1 MAYHRLSGYLS
12 VIPLSILLSAC
23 GGGGD
28 TTTAPATPASVS
40 LSGTVPGTLIQA
52 FCSDGSNPS
61 VGSVPNGTTEHP
73 FSLELPYQVD
83 CRIVMITNEGTLDQV
98 ITPLTFNGDSIINM
112 RTQFDLGYVP
122 LAMSPDD
129 IVDVNGDG
137 VSDDPLNV
145 TVQTV
150 DGVAVYSLD
159 YDPMDKDDN
168 QIPDYYDDHDNDGVA
183 NYEDD
188 DYQHDG
194 DSDSDGIDDEYDR
207 DDDNDGHD
215 DADYSTVT
223 NDIPLANYAVTRG
236 RLLASQCFQCHGS
249 NGRSVNGWDSI
260 AGESYGEI
268 LEELNEY
275 PTTHIMGAATIGYT
289 QQEREDL
296 ATYLSTINE
305 SSSSSSSDSD
315 SDDDDD
321 DDDDDDRDDDD
332 DDRDDD

>member
-1 MAYHRLSGYLS
+1 MAYHRLSGLVS
-12 VIPLSILLSAC
+12 VIPLTLMLGAC
-23 GGGGD
+23 GGGGGD
-28 TTTAPATPASVS
+28 TTPTTASATPSSVS

-61 VGSVPNGTTEHP
+61 VSSIQNGTDQHP
-73 FSLELPYQVD
+73 FSLALPYQID
-83 CRIVMITNEGTLDQV
+83 CRIVMITNEGTADQV
-98 ITPLTFNGDSIINM
+98 ITPLTFNGDSVINM
-112 RTQFDLGYVP
+112 RTQYDLGYVP
-122 LAMSPDD
+122 LAMTRTD
-129 IVDVNGDG
+129 ITDENGDG
-137 VSDDPLNV
+137 VSDEPLNV

-168 QIPDYYDDHDNDGVA
+168 KIPDYYDDHDNDGVA

-207 DDDNDGHD
+207 DDDNDGRD
-215 DADYSTVT
+215 DADYSTAI
-223 NDIPLANYAVTRG
+223 NDIPVANYAVTRG

-296 ATYLSTINE
+296 ATYLSSINE
-305 SSSSSSSDSD
+305 SGSYSDSGD
-315 SDDDDD
+315 DDYDDNDHDDDDD
-321 DDDDDDRDDDD
+321 HDEDDD
-332 DDRDDD
+332 